1 MTSVRSRRALLR
13 RALCA
18 AALPVLLSSCA
29 AAVRESAPP
38 LEAGRYAFDGQGRGT
53 HQFRSRN
60 EVFTVN
66 VTGTVDI
73 HDTGEVEVFSSHGT
87 CVDPRPR
94 RTASSLSVS
103 CRGLTLTMSRLG
115 GSARVPV
122 SQIREEQGPCEEYA
136 TDAAGRPT
144 SRCLRYLWV
153 ERRRTVMIAV
163 PVSITP
169 MSDQQEQ

>member
-1 MTSVRSRRALLR
+1 MRTVRTRRESLR

-18 AALPVLLSSCA
+18 AAVPVLLGSCA
-29 AAVRESAPP
+29 AAVREPGPP

-53 HQFRSRN
+53 HQYRSRN
-60 EVFTVN
+60 EEFTVN

-73 HDTGEVEVFSSHGT
+73 YDTGAVEVFSSHGM

-94 RTASSLSVS
+94 RTASSVSVS
-103 CRGLTLTMSRLG
+103 CRGLNLTMTRMG

-144 SRCLRYLWV
+144 SRCLRYRWV

-163 PVSITP
+163 PLAITP
-169 MSDQQEQ
+169 LSDQQQQ